1 MLWSECS
8 DGRTGRFFSS
18 DFCMVSSTS
27 VTVCALS
34 ATLYPLSLYC
44 CSVPQCATFC
54 LHPVNLPFPFTSIQP
69 LPSPPLTTPLPIPP
83 LLSPPLPISHLP
95 SLPHFTP
102 PLPSP
107 LYYVEP
113 LWLCSKQSRTST
125 LKKGQPASPRE
136 HPLGSPWQLHPS
148 VPLPLWSQNR
158 RARQSFQRTWW
169 RACGWRW
176 SSLYWQRLHCH
187 QVLTSVLS
195 FRS

>member
-27 VTVCALS
+27 ATVCALS
-34 ATLYPLSLYC
+34 ATLYPLSFYC
-44 CSVPQCATFC
+44 CRVPQCATFC
-54 LHPVNLPFPFTSIQP
+54 LPLLTYPSPSLLFNPFP
-69 LPSPPLTTPLPIPP
+69 PLPIPP
-83 LLSPPLPISHLP
+83 LLSPPLPIPPLP
-95 SLPHFTP
+95 SP

-107 LYYVEP
+107 LYCVEP

-125 LKKGQPASPRE
+125 LKKEQPASPRE

-148 VPLPLWSQNR
+148 VPLPLRSQNR